1 MGANYS
7 DYGAVHQSA
16 IWSFQAG
23 RDARRSG
30 TGIGMVR
37 FPARP
42 QAIVF
47 DLDGVLFDTEA
58 LYRDALLAAAAELDI
73 HIPLSLCQR
82 MVGLH
87 GNAAR
92 LLLREYVGDEVDLDA
107 VWEGTKARYRALF
120 DTDLRLK
127 PGVTALLDTLDEMG
141 LPRAIATSSSHRT
154 AIHHL
159 EAFGLRDRF
168 DALVASGDCER
179 CKPFPDPYL
188 RAARI
193 LNKPTSSCLALE
205 DSLAGVRSATA
216 AGLPTIMVPDLQ
228 QPSAE
233 LRRLCASVASD
244 LDEVNLWLRGV
255 AAGPDSGAAAH

>member
-1 MGANYS
+1 MALRRGPR
-7 DYGAVHQSA
+7 YG
-16 IWSFQAG
+16 QAE
-23 RDARRSG
+23 
-30 TGIGMVR
+30 TGIIRPPARPSGAGMVR
-37 FPARP
+37 FPATP

-58 LYRDALLAAAAELDI
+58 LYRDALLGAAAEVGIDL
-73 HIPLSLCQR
+73 PLALCQR

-87 GNAAR
+87 GQAAR
-92 LLLREYVGDEVDLDA
+92 MLLREHVGEDVDLDD
-107 VWEGTKARYRALF
+107 VWEGASRRYHAMF
-120 DTDLRLK
+120 ETDLRLK
-127 PGVTALLDTLDEMG
+127 PGVMALLDTLDEFSM
-141 LPRAIATSSSHRT
+141 PRAIATSSPHRT

-193 LNKPTSSCLALE
+193 LNKPASCCLALE
-205 DSLAGVRSATA
+205 DSHAGVRSAVS
-216 AGLPTIMVPDLQ
+216 AGIPTIMVPDLQ

-233 LRRLCASVASD
+233 VRRLCASVVSG
-244 LDEVNLWLRGV
+244 LDEVNGWLRK
-255 AAGPDSGAAAH
+255 ACGAQAP

>member
-1 MGANYS
+1 MLFRKGA
-7 DYGAVHQSA
+7 
-16 IWSFQAG
+16 
-23 RDARRSG
+23 
-30 TGIGMVR
+30 GMVR
-37 FPARP
+37 FPAIP

-58 LYRDALLAAAAELDI
+58 LYRDALLAAASDVGI

-87 GNAAR
+87 GHAAR
-92 LLLREYVGDEVDLDA
+92 MLLREYVGDEFDLDA
-107 VWEGTKARYRALF
+107 IWTGASERYHAMF
-120 DTDLRLK
+120 ETDLRLK
-127 PGVTALLDTLDEMG
+127 PGVTALLDTLDEFG
-141 LPRAIATSSSHRT
+141 LPRAIATSSSHGT

-179 CKPFPDPYL
+179 CKPYPDPYL

-193 LNKPTSSCLALE
+193 LNKPANCCLALE
-205 DSLAGVRSATA
+205 DSQAGVRSAVA

-233 LRRLCASVASD
+233 LRRLCAGVVPD
-244 LDEVNLWLRGV
+244 LEVVNDWLRQ
-255 AAGPDSGAAAH
+255 ACGAASRDAPAR

>member
-1 MGANYS
+1 
-7 DYGAVHQSA
+7 
-16 IWSFQAG
+16 
-23 RDARRSG
+23 
-30 TGIGMVR
+30 MVR
-37 FPARP
+37 FPAIP

-58 LYRDALLAAAAELDI
+58 LYRDALLAAAAEAGI
-73 HIPLSLCQR
+73 HMPLSLCQR

-87 GNAAR
+87 GHAAR
-92 LLLREYVGDEVDLDA
+92 MLLHEHVGDDTDLDT
-107 VWEGTKARYRALF
+107 VWTGTSERYHAML

-127 PGVTALLDTLDEMG
+127 PGVTALLDTLDELGM
-141 LPRAIATSSSHRT
+141 PRAIATSSSHGT

-179 CKPFPDPYL
+179 CKPYPDPYL

-193 LNKPTSSCLALE
+193 LNKPTGSCLALE
-205 DSLAGVRSATA
+205 DSQAGVRSAVA

-233 LRRLCASVASD
+233 LRRLCAGVVGD
-244 LDEVNLWLRGV
+244 LDEVNAWLRG
-255 AAGPDSGAAAH
+255 ACDSTSEARAH

>member
-1 MGANYS
+1 
-7 DYGAVHQSA
+7 
-16 IWSFQAG
+16 
-23 RDARRSG
+23 
-30 TGIGMVR
+30 MVR
-37 FPARP
+37 FPATP

-58 LYRDALLAAAAELDI
+58 LYRDALLAAAEEVGI
-73 HIPLSLCQR
+73 HLPLSLCQR

-87 GNAAR
+87 GHAAR
-92 LLLREYVGDEVDLDA
+92 MLLREHVGDELDLDT
-107 VWEGTKARYRALF
+107 VWHSASRRYHAML

-127 PGVTALLDTLDEMG
+127 PGVTALLDTLDEFG
-141 LPRAIATSSSHRT
+141 LPRAIATSSPHGI

-168 DALVASGDCER
+168 DALVAAGDCER

-193 LNKPTSSCLALE
+193 LNKATGVCLALE
-205 DSLAGVRSATA
+205 DSQAGVRSAVA
-216 AGLPTIMVPDLQ
+216 AGVPTIMVPDLQ

-233 LRRLCASVASD
+233 LRRLCASVVTG
-244 LDEVNLWLRGV
+244 LDDVNLWLRNVCG
-255 AAGPDSGAAAH
+255 AGSSEAPAR

>member
-1 MGANYS
+1 
-7 DYGAVHQSA
+7 
-16 IWSFQAG
+16 
-23 RDARRSG
+23 
-30 TGIGMVR
+30 MVR
-37 FPARP
+37 FPATP

-58 LYRDALLAAAAELDI
+58 LYRDALLAAADEVGI
-73 HIPLSLCQR
+73 HLPLSLCQR

-87 GNAAR
+87 GHAAR
-92 LLLREYVGDEVDLDA
+92 LLLREHVGDEVDLDA
-107 VWEGTKARYRALF
+107 VWEGASARYHALF

-127 PGVTALLDTLDEMG
+127 PGVTRLLDTLDELG
-141 LPRAIATSSSHRT
+141 IPRAIATSSPHAT

-159 EAFGLRDRF
+159 DAFGLRERF

-179 CKPFPDPYL
+179 CKPYPDAYL

-193 LNKPTSSCLALE
+193 LNTPTARCLALE

-216 AGLPTIMVPDLQ
+216 AGVPTIMVPDLQ

-233 LRRLCASVASD
+233 LRRLCASVAAN
-244 LDEVNLWLRGV
+244 LDEVNQWLRETAHGV
-255 AAGPDSGAAAH
+255 ATAPPAH

>member
-1 MGANYS
+1 
-7 DYGAVHQSA
+7 
-16 IWSFQAG
+16 
-23 RDARRSG
+23 
-30 TGIGMVR
+30 MVR
-37 FPARP
+37 FPATP

-58 LYRDALLAAAAELDI
+58 LYRDALLAAAAELGID
-73 HIPLSLCQR
+73 IPLALCQR

-87 GNAAR
+87 GQAAR
-92 LLLREYVGDEVDLDA
+92 LLLREHVGDGVDLDA
-107 VWEGTKARYRALF
+107 VWEGAAERYHAMF
-120 DTDLRLK
+120 ETDLRLK
-127 PGVTALLDTLDEMG
+127 PGVLELLATLDEFG
-141 LPRAIATSSSHRT
+141 LPRAIATSSPHNT

-168 DALVASGDCER
+168 DALVAAGDCER

-193 LNKPTSSCLALE
+193 LNKPASCCLALE
-205 DSLAGVRSATA
+205 DSHAGVRSAVS

-233 LRRLCASVASD
+233 LRRLCASVVTG
-244 LDEVNLWLRGV
+244 LDEVNAWLRQ
-255 AAGPDSGAAAH
+255 ACGAQAP

>member
-1 MGANYS
+1 MAHCRKAGYFRPEAGHMTTAMLFSKGA
-7 DYGAVHQSA
+7 
-16 IWSFQAG
+16 
-23 RDARRSG
+23 
-30 TGIGMVR
+30 GMVR
-37 FPARP
+37 FPAIP

-58 LYRDALLAAAAELDI
+58 LYRDALLGAASDLGI
-73 HIPLSLCQR
+73 QIPLSLCQR

-87 GNAAR
+87 GHAAR
-92 LLLREYVGDEVDLDA
+92 MLLREYVGDEVDLDA
-107 VWEGTKARYRALF
+107 VWAGASERYHAMF

-127 PGVTALLDTLDEMG
+127 PGVTALLDTLDEFG
-141 LPRAIATSSSHRT
+141 LPRAIATSSPHGT

-168 DALVASGDCER
+168 DALIAAGDCER
-179 CKPFPDPYL
+179 CKPYPDPYL

-193 LNKPTSSCLALE
+193 LNKPANCCLALE
-205 DSLAGVRSATA
+205 DSQAGVRSAVA

-233 LRRLCASVASD
+233 LRRLCAGIVTD
-244 LDEVNLWLRGV
+244 LDVVNDWLRQ
-255 AAGPDSGAAAH
+255 ACGAASRDAPTH